1 MHVES
6 VLNEVLGQTLQEIS
20 SDEMEKERLRVE
32 EEKRKLEEARLVTAF
47 GTKRST
53 NNSVKCILLCFTE
66 GSRSMKP
73 S

>member
-6 VLNEVLGQTLQEIS
+6 VLSEVLGQTLQEIS

-32 EEKRKLEEARLVTAF
+32 EEKRKLEEARFVTGF
-47 GTKRST
+47 LTKRSK
-53 NNSVKCILLCFTE
+53 NNDVKCILLCFTE
-66 GSRSMKP
+66 ESRSMKP

>member
-6 VLNEVLGQTLQEIS
+6 VLSEVLGQTLHEIS
-20 SDEMEKERLRVE
+20 SNEMETERLRVE
-32 EEKRKLEEARLVTAF
+32 EEKRKLEEARLVTRF
-47 GTKRST
+47 LTKTSK
-53 NNSVKCILLCFTE
+53 NNDLKCILLCFAE

>member
-1 MHVES
+1 MES
-6 VLNEVLGQTLQEIS
+6 VLSEVLGQTLKEIS

-32 EEKRKLEEARLVTAF
+32 EEKRKLEEARLVR
-47 GTKRST
+47 GILTKGGKYDD
-53 NNSVKCILLCFTE
+53 VKGILLCFTE